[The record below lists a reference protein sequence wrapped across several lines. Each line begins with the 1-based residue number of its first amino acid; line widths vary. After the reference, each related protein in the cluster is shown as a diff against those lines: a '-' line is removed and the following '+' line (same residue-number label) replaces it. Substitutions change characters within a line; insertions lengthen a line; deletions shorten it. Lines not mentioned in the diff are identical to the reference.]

1 MPSRNGIQLVPVAL
15 TSAERQRRYRERRA
29 ANEPVRKFE
38 KVAIR
43 GRRTRPQRW
52 RDAVATLRALQ
63 AEYEE
68 WRDGLPESLAASRT
82 AELLDEVCD
91 LDLDALDVQLPRGF
105 GRD

>member
-1 MPSRNGIQLVPVAL
+1 MAL

-38 KVAIR
+38 KVAVR

-52 RDAVATLRALQ
+52 NDAVATLRALQ

-68 WRDGLPESLAASRT
+68 WRDGLPESLAESRT

>member
-1 MPSRNGIQLVPVAL
+1 MAL

-29 ANEPVRKFE
+29 ANEPIRKFE
-38 KVAIR
+38 TVAVR
-43 GRRTRPQRW
+43 DQRTRPQRW
-52 RDAVATLRALQ
+52 RDAVAALRALQ

-68 WRDGLPESLAASRT
+68 WRDGLPESLAESRT
-82 AELLDEVCD
+82 AGLLDEVCD